1 MYAIK
6 ATSRYRSR
14 YFKSHYTNGDYLHI
28 VYSDKL
34 EYARIFDSL
43 DAAIHH
49 MMMIAFGVPVKYF
62 MEMQFCIVEVQ
73 HSYKEL

>member
-6 ATSRYRSR
+6 ATSRY
-14 YFKSHYTNGDYLHI
+14 FKSYYTNGDYLHVI
-28 VYSDKL
+28 YSDKL

-49 MMMIAFGVPVKYF
+49 MMMMMMIAFGVPVKYF